1 MATYESTGES
11 TGESTD
17 ETIVETINESSK
29 ESKDQYT
36 CTICM
41 KEDLNK
47 DEIYYTNCNH
57 EFCKPCLD
65 DWFKRGNQSCP
76 LCRSKINYYK
86 HNDEKYKLI
95 IHRIESDRVESDRHE
110 GQQNQI
116 ELNDLVTHNLV
127 VRNIVKSNI
136 RLRFYGISMTSLF
149 LYMLNN
155 YLYELNN
162 VNDLNNELKICNM
175 NNTHLQDSL
184 NSCESND
191 NYESGYYVS
200 MFNGELSR
208 RCFYPLNFYNICFK

>member
-47 DEIYYTNCNH
+47 DEIYYTNCGH

-76 LCRSKINYYK
+76 LCRSEINYYK

-95 IHRIESDRVESDRHE
+95 IHRVESDNHTERI
-110 GQQNQI
+110 NV
-116 ELNDLVTHNLV
+116 NNLINNSLL

>member
-47 DEIYYTNCNH
+47 GEIYYTNCGH

-76 LCRSKINYYK
+76 LCRSEINYYK

-95 IHRIESDRVESDRHE
+95 IHRVESDNHTERI
-110 GQQNQI
+110 NV
-116 ELNDLVTHNLV
+116 NNLINNSLL

>member
-1 MATYESTGES
+1 MNNKIINETTDEAIGES
-11 TGESTD
+11 
-17 ETIVETINESSK
+17 NK
-29 ESKDQYT
+29 ELKDQYT

-47 DEIYYTNCNH
+47 GEIYYTNCGH

-76 LCRSKINYYK
+76 LCRSEINYYK

-95 IHRIESDRVESDRHE
+95 IHRVESDNHTERI
-110 GQQNQI
+110 NV
-116 ELNDLVTHNLV
+116 NNLINNSLL

-162 VNDLNNELKICNM
+162 VNDLNNELKICQI
-175 NNTHLQDSL
+175 NNTRLQDSL
-184 NSCESND
+184 NSRESND
-191 NYESGYYVS
+191 YSGLGYYVS
-200 MFNGELSR
+200 IFNGELSR
-208 RCFYPLNFYNICFK
+208 RCFYPLNFYNICFNK